1 MPSPNYTVHHRMHVL
16 NLNLALGGLSLV
28 LDRELYN
35 FFKKQTT
42 KKRLKKSLG
51 KILLKMGVFKS
62 RIKSLLGF
70 GERKMDTILGKVH
83 VWRRWGAGAAGAAR
97 RRRAVGPR
105 GRRSSLSAS
114 AGSFWTV
121 WGARAAPG
129 RAPSASVGAE
139 PRARPAGSA
148 GATGAPG
155 LL

>member
-70 GERKMDTILGKVH
+70 GERKIGHDSG
-83 VWRRWGAGAAGAAR
+83 
-97 RRRAVGPR
+97 
-105 GRRSSLSAS
+105 
-114 AGSFWTV
+114 
-121 WGARAAPG
+121 
-129 RAPSASVGAE
+129 
-139 PRARPAGSA
+139 
-148 GATGAPG
+148 
-155 LL
+155 